1 MPAQSRFL
9 AESVGCS
16 PHMMEVQ
23 LVGEVGPGLSTN
35 PLPQHHRT
43 LCWSGLLS
51 TEQLIQMFCKW
62 MAISLPSCI
71 TWQFCF
77 LWFHG
82 HRDTHPTRWQQSWSL
97 ILALSQFPGTCCMW
111 WALWDHWGS
120 DLHLPLL
127 QSPGSVLMH
136 IRKHQSQFCSWFYAQ
151 MRKDSCPATSE
162 GPVQPYVS
170 VHGVPEG
177 CPPVP

>member
-1 MPAQSRFL
+1 ML
-9 AESVGCS
+9 S
-16 PHMMEVQ
+16 PHDGGAAGGRGGTWAKRQ
-23 LVGEVGPGLSTN
+23 SSASASQD
-35 PLPQHHRT
+35 PLLET
-43 LCWSGLLS
+43 SGGLLS
-51 TEQLIQMFCKW
+51 TEQLIQLVCKW
-62 MAISLPSCI
+62 MAISLPSCV

-111 WALWDHWGS
+111 WALWDHRGS
-120 DLHLPLL
+120 DLHLPHL

-136 IRKHQSQFCSWFYAQ
+136 IKKHQSQFCSWFYAQ

-177 CPPVP
+177 CPPAP